1 MSLEDTV
8 INDIDI
14 SLATIENPFTTI
26 NTEAINIDG
35 LTIFRE
41 NNDLYKK
48 DEASGNIS
56 KLSTSGGN
64 GQVYKW
70 YKIRERD
77 DLVYLDGDLVVDNVI
92 FLNGNVMCNYDISDF
107 SSNIDNTVIKFVGF
121 GFGSITDNNEVT
133 NNYVVVNDA
142 WKQFNNNV
150 GELNIFTSKSLIV
163 NGNIYVKEGLNNI
176 VSSNIYITELKERN
190 FTAEE
195 IILGTNQWKTI
206 DDKLYIDKTVWI
218 NGNVITN
225 GNIYDYS
232 NYYDPNNSNHSILV
246 PDVTHEI
253 DMVNIK
259 DKVVI
264 NNHKNILKN
273 EKIEING
280 HDIQFSGSNIYIDGE
295 LFFHQKYIQV
305 LKEVYEHTVI
315 YNAAG
320 LMQKR
325 TAFTGQIPITHGVRH
340 EVGYDIIWTTNP
352 TNYDIFK
359 ISGDIFLA
367 DTLKI
372 NENGFRVVSD
382 FVLTINPIDDGFTY
396 PGLDVLY
403 NLNNRYKSGI
413 LKELINVTI
422 TRISAKH
429 VKLNM
434 NWETNPEYKQLYYAS
449 MDITAVIPEK
459 LGRRLL
465 ITPYHRIYDGDN
477 VEDVQL
483 QDIKPFIKLD
493 LSDYDESENDVSNLY
508 YQNVD
513 IANLK
518 ILGKGGVND
527 RSSLCVY
534 KTSIDDNIN
543 IAEFWDKNSHTITYN
558 DCFDCFDN
566 HYTNNVQGVL
576 IGKSGITYI
585 GINEKHKDY
594 SIGSD
599 NVNSNLAQ
607 LNVMTKDSTINRVKI
622 IGHQNRTTLID
633 NNANIL
639 IGNTKKFN
647 ERKNIKKPMINDYAL
662 DVNGHTFITGSLMLD
677 HNNILKSYF
686 NIKNIQELR
695 TRKNVMEMYITW
707 DINEENSYAI
717 YHPINLEID
726 YHISSIDL
734 FPIKTRQQSYSI
746 LLNPRNNIES
756 NMPNIIS
763 VLDKT
768 GLSSSLF
775 KNLDVT
781 GFREDYNTIKI
792 VIDSEFAT
800 LESEEPFSTIAYANL
815 TITGESFFNQ
825 FLIHNKLDFFGVLE
839 LSPVNDITLVL
850 TIGIYEIDLYSL
862 FDIIEKDRINFEIV
876 EESTND
882 INAYMQNNLLK
893 ISTNARAID
902 YNFKIRVLNR
912 RYQIIDTPL
921 SIFITEI
928 PAIKPL
934 NTYTIYVIDELI
946 VDEISILLYQFYNL
960 FDITDGTDKKYSWD
974 FIKDRIRFQS
984 TFSIN
989 NDTSVLTIKGFQ
1001 SGLLKNIEVS
1011 AYYLN
1016 NEGTDYVLI
1025 DSTLNIQ
1032 YTEIKQI
1039 ISLHIEPILIYLE
1052 GLTEIILNLA
1062 QYYDSPNLDKLRFN
1076 YTGIDRVN
1084 IITNFINI
1092 TINSSDIGKIV
1103 NIIAYY
1109 DGHYNTTYNTQLQ
1122 LHIVDSTA

>member
-41 NNDLYKK
+41 NDDLYKK
-48 DEASGNIS
+48 DEKTGNIS
-56 KLSTSGGN
+56 KLASEGG
-64 GQVYKW
+64 GHQIYKW

-77 DLVYLDGDLVVDNVI
+77 DLVYLDGDLVVDNVVY
-92 FLNGNVMCNYDISDF
+92 LNGNIMCNYDISDF
-107 SSNIDNTVIKFVGF
+107 SSNIDNTVIKFVGV

-142 WKQFNNNV
+142 WKQFNNKVGDLNV
-150 GELNIFTSKSLIV
+150 FTSKTLVV
-163 NGNIYVKEGLNNI
+163 NGNIYVKESLDNI
-176 VSSNIYITELKERN
+176 VASNIYITDLKERS
-190 FTAEE
+190 FTGEE

-206 DDKLYIDKTVWI
+206 DNKLYIDKTVWI
-218 NGNVITN
+218 NGNVIASGEIYTN
-225 GNIYDYS
+225 S
-232 NYYDPNNSNHSILV
+232 NYYDPNNSNHSVLV
-246 PDVTHEI
+246 PDVTREI
-253 DMVNIK
+253 DTVNIK
-259 DKVVI
+259 DKVLI

-273 EKIEING
+273 EKIEITG

-359 ISGDIFLA
+359 VSGDIFLA
-367 DTLKI
+367 DTLKV
-372 NENGFRVVSD
+372 NGFRVVSD
-382 FVLTINPIDDGFTY
+382 FILTINPIDDGFTY

-413 LKELINVTI
+413 LKELLNVTI

-434 NWETNPEYKQLYYAS
+434 NWETKPEYKQLYYAS

-465 ITPYHRIYDGDN
+465 ITPYHRIYDGDD

-483 QDIKPFIKLD
+483 QDIKPFLKLD

-543 IAEFWDKNSHTITYN
+543 IAEFWDKNSHMITYN

-566 HYTNNVQGVL
+566 HYTNRVQGVL

-585 GINEKHKDY
+585 GIDEKHKDY

-599 NVNSNLAQ
+599 HVNSNLAQ
-607 LNVMTKDSTINRVKI
+607 LNVMTNDSTINRVKI
-622 IGHQNRTTLID
+622 IGNQNRTTLID

-695 TRKNVMEMYITW
+695 TRENVMEMYITW
-707 DINEENSYAI
+707 DINEENSYDI

-734 FPIKTRQQSYSI
+734 FPIKNRQQSYSI

-756 NMPNIIS
+756 NMPNIIT
-763 VLDKT
+763 VLDKQ
-768 GLSSSLF
+768 GLSSRLF
-775 KNLDVT
+775 KNLNVI

-839 LSPVNDITLVL
+839 LPPVDDITLVL

-862 FDIIEKDRINFEIV
+862 FDIIEKDRVNFEIV

-934 NTYTIYVIDELI
+934 NRYTIYIIDELI
-946 VDEISILLYQFYNL
+946 IDEISILLYQFYNL

-989 NDTSVLTIKGFQ
+989 NDTSILTIKGFQ

-1025 DSTLNIQ
+1025 DSTLNIR

-1039 ISLHIEPILIYLE
+1039 ISLHIEPVLIYLE

-1084 IITNFINI
+1084 IISNFINI
-1092 TINSSDIGKIV
+1092 TINNSDIGKIV

-1109 DGHYNTTYNTQLQ
+1109 DGHYDTTYNSQLQ
-1122 LHIVDSTA
+1122 LNIVDSTA